1 MNRSE
6 VNLSPVLIIH
16 IYNVYDFF
24 CLLLDLLINVK
35 TYFLVE
41 ISFKI
46 IWIVYFLVVI
56 FAPSKEMKPTFDRGS
71 LMDGFMS
78 IGLS

>member
-1 MNRSE
+1 
-6 VNLSPVLIIH
+6 
-16 IYNVYDFF
+16 
-24 CLLLDLLINVK
+24 LLDLLINIK
-35 TYFLVE
+35 TYLLVE
-41 ISFKI
+41 KTFKI
-46 IWIVYFLVVI
+46 IWIVYFLVII